1 MQQVSNRQEFGIDL
15 GRLSDIV
22 IEALKE
28 ISSQRRV
35 LASSSL
41 CDALRQRQDLLGL
54 VSAMGRGNGTSP
66 HSDAGAYEIQALQ
79 QENGILRSQKE
90 RFFNHV
96 VELQDEKLNLQAFYK
111 RSLLTL
117 LNWIQTPGQ
126 ESFPGSL
133 NDFKILL
140 MKDSSLGDLQ
150 KSLNTITEH
159 LAYQNGVGGSDK
171 EARED
176 SASSW
181 GKWLRNKKLS
191 PEPPVSDH
199 QNIKQLQEVYLEVLD
214 VIAADSV
221 SADLSSLSGLQ
232 EKIKAVSDPAQLN
245 AIRKEFLAFIE
256 SSIKNIT
263 EERKQLT
270 AFVSEIGENLIRME
284 SHLFHSLDSNRRS
297 HEANRDFNNIIEV
310 QMADMKQSVSHSTTL
325 GELKNL
331 VVTKIST
338 ICLALEAKR
347 QEDERRLHEADEKVG
362 DLQGT
367 IEKVKAEIDQ
377 VQERA
382 RNLERQALID
392 PLTNSYNRR
401 AYEQRLKE
409 EFQRYQRYEQSFS
422 LLLLDVDNFKNV
434 NDRYGHSAGDL
445 CLREVIQ
452 RVRSLLRVPDFLARF
467 GGDEMVVIL
476 PGTGR
481 EEMKVVA
488 EKIHSTIERTRFFY
502 QGKQIP
508 IRVSVGGTQIEGEDR
523 SGTDVFN
530 RADKALYAAKSAGRN
545 NVTVF

>member
-1 MQQVSNRQEFGIDL
+1 MQQVSNRQEVGIDL

-41 CDALRQRQDLLGL
+41 CDALRQRQDLLDL
-54 VSAMGRGNGTSP
+54 VSTIRRGNGSSP
-66 HSDAGAYEIQALQ
+66 HSDAGAFELQALQ

-96 VELQDEKLNLQAFYK
+96 VELQDEKLNLQSFYK

-117 LNWIQTPGQ
+117 LNWIQSSGREPA
-126 ESFPGSL
+126 PGSL
-133 NDFKILL
+133 NDFKISL
-140 MKDSSLGDLQ
+140 MKDTSLRDLEQ
-150 KSLNTITEH
+150 SLNTISEE
-159 LAYQNGVGGSDK
+159 LAHQNGTEGSGK
-171 EARED
+171 EAREGPG
-176 SASSW
+176 SSW
-181 GKWLRNKKLS
+181 GKWLKNKRLS
-191 PEPPVSDH
+191 PEPAAFAP
-199 QNIKQLQEVYLEVLD
+199 QNITQLQEVYLEVLD

-221 SADLSSLSGLQ
+221 SADLTSLSGLQ

-284 SHLFHSLDSNRRS
+284 SHLFNSLDSNRRS
-297 HEANRDFNNIIEV
+297 HEANQDFNTIIEV
-310 QMADMKQSVSHSTTL
+310 QMADMKQSVTHSTTL

-338 ICLALEAKR
+338 ICLALEEKR
-347 QEDERRLHEADEKVG
+347 QEDERRLHEANAKVG

-367 IEKVKAEIDQ
+367 IEKVKTEIEQ
-377 VQERA
+377 VQDRA

-409 EFQRYQRYEQSFS
+409 EFQRYQRYGQSFS

-452 RVRSLLRVPDFLARF
+452 RVGSLLRVPDFLARL

-488 EKIHSTIERTRFFY
+488 EKIHSTIERTRFLY

-508 IRVSVGGTQIEGEDR
+508 IRVSVGGTQIETGDQ
-523 SGTDVFN
+523 SGTEVFN

-545 NVTVF
+545 TVTVF

>member
-1 MQQVSNRQEFGIDL
+1 
-15 GRLSDIV
+15 
-22 IEALKE
+22 
-28 ISSQRRV
+28 
-35 LASSSL
+35 
-41 CDALRQRQDLLGL
+41 
-54 VSAMGRGNGTSP
+54 
-66 HSDAGAYEIQALQ
+66 
-79 QENGILRSQKE
+79 
-90 RFFNHV
+90 
-96 VELQDEKLNLQAFYK
+96 
-111 RSLLTL
+111 
-117 LNWIQTPGQ
+117 
-126 ESFPGSL
+126 
-133 NDFKILL
+133 
-140 MKDSSLGDLQ
+140 
-150 KSLNTITEH
+150 
-159 LAYQNGVGGSDK
+159 
-171 EARED
+171 
-176 SASSW
+176 
-181 GKWLRNKKLS
+181 
-191 PEPPVSDH
+191 
-199 QNIKQLQEVYLEVLD
+199 
-214 VIAADSV
+214 
-221 SADLSSLSGLQ
+221 
-232 EKIKAVSDPAQLN
+232 LN

-256 SSIKNIT
+256 SSIKNIS

-284 SHLFHSLDSNRRS
+284 SHLFHSLDSNRRF
-297 HEANRDFNNIIEV
+297 HEANRDFNHIIEV
-310 QMADMKQSVSHSTTL
+310 QMADMKQSVNHSTTL

-362 DLQGT
+362 NLQGA
-367 IEKVKAEIDQ
+367 IEKVKSEIEQ

-382 RNLERQALID
+382 RNLERQALVD

-409 EFQRYQRYEQSFS
+409 EFQRYQRYGQGFS

-508 IRVSVGGTQIEGEDR
+508 IRVSVGGTQIEAGDR
-523 SGTDVFN
+523 SGTEVFN